1 MIQSGAPRHV
11 HHYSLKQPQ
20 ISFHYWYFLMRT
32 INPSSDFLCIAKME
46 LQKLVRTSMMILN
59 ADSEIQ
65 LWIRFQVCKEDEI
78 NGIL

>member
-1 MIQSGAPRHV
+1 
-11 HHYSLKQPQ
+11 
-20 ISFHYWYFLMRT
+20 MRT

-59 ADSEIQ
+59 AYSEIQ
-65 LWIRFQVCKEDEI
+65 LWIRIRVSKEDEI